1 MIQFASRSVNKID
14 DILVRELHP
23 YRMSWLAPLVFIY
36 LMAGFFPD
44 YKSYMEKATLFLI
57 LWLSVVTL
65 NGFLNAVNA
74 IYEIL

>member
-1 MIQFASRSVNKID
+1 
-14 DILVRELHP
+14 
-23 YRMSWLAPLVFIY
+23 MSWLAPLVFIY